1 LKGIL
6 ESHGANSTYGLEIRR
21 KLAKS
26 LLIPKQQYQAA
37 ILECLKPLER
47 VEVRMRMTRAPKERG
62 LRRLEWNWARCFLSL
77 WKTTTDSFSRSRSRG
92 RSFRHPKQ
100 PRNFDA
106 EEKTTEQIIK
116 IWGGSSPLYRARD
129 FIKKTNLQA
138 ELMKLNPKPVL
149 GVGWAEDLR
158 KLFFEFMA

>member
-1 LKGIL
+1 
-6 ESHGANSTYGLEIRR
+6 
-21 KLAKS
+21 
-26 LLIPKQQYQAA
+26 
-37 ILECLKPLER
+37 
-47 VEVRMRMTRAPKERG
+47 MTRAAKERG
-62 LRRLEWNWARCFLSL
+62 LKAIGVELGQMFSLIMKDDNRFVFEVEKSGAILSAIQ
-77 WKTTTDSFSRSRSRG
+77 SN
-92 RSFRHPKQ
+92 PE
-100 PRNFDA
+100 NFDA

-158 KLFFEFMA
+158 KLFFEFYGRERSGGNRE